1 MKLRDDLIEDIEDIF
16 ETSIISLG
24 SHIFVSI
31 VEEACAEMGHDQDFW
46 YHKAFCWVYDCL
58 ADKWETVVPMPTVRR
73 LGHVVGLEDWG
84 QGPPAEAWG
93 VCLGRDSH
101 RAHGHRGAVGPGPP
115 AERPTWMGGATRLQ
129 GPPPLPWSPGAP
141 AEGPGVGKGIGG
153 GGREVDSSKWR
164 TRR

>member
-73 LGHVVGLEDWG
+73 LGHVVGLEDPVLLNE
-84 QGPPAEAWG
+84 PPN
-93 VCLGRDSH
+93 
-101 RAHGHRGAVGPGPP
+101 RALLYVAAFWRGG
-115 AERPTWMGGATRLQ
+115 
-129 GPPPLPWSPGAP
+129 
-141 AEGPGVGKGIGG
+141 
-153 GGREVDSSKWR
+153 DN
-164 TRR
+164 